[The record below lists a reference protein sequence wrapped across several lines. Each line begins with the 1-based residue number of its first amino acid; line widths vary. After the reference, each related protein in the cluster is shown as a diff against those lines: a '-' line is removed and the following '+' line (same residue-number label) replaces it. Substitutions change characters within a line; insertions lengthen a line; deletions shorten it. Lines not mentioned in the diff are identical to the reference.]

1 MMNQSIPRKVLIV
14 GITLL
19 LAAGESRA
27 ANEPPVPGC
36 HFVMVK
42 TSPGIQSIYVV
53 GVWGNSPRTASP
65 ETKCYRHLNRAPGW
79 HYIGFMALNET
90 RLQIL
95 TFTSPDCT
103 TDLIAKRVLTVP
115 PDDGLRVVWVDASH

>member
-1 MMNQSIPRKVLIV
+1 MINQSILRKVLIV
-14 GITLL
+14 GTALL
-19 LAAGESRA
+19 LAASGSKAYNPFMPRY
-27 ANEPPVPGC
+27 
-36 HFVMVK
+36 HTVMVK